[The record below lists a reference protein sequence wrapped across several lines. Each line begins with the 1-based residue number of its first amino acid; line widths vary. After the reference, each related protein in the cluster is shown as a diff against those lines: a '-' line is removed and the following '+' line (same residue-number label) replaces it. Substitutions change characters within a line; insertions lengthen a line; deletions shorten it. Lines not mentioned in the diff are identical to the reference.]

1 MSVEIQI
8 DGITVGHYTD
18 LVGMTGSTVLLA
30 PAGVTASVDVRG
42 GAPGTLE
49 TALLSPYASVSEIHG
64 LLLTGGS
71 APGLGAASG
80 VTAYLREHGYG
91 YQTPFARVPL
101 VVGAVIY
108 DLGVGRSDVC
118 PTAADAYSAAG
129 SASRTIEE
137 GSVGAGTG
145 ATIGKIL
152 GDEGWMRGGLGL
164 ATVKTAGDVTVAA
177 LTVVNA
183 LGDVVA
189 DDGTILAGARRDGRF
204 VDTEELLLSGSPG
217 ARFAAPSFLAMGNT
231 TLSVVMTDARLTKL
245 QCGMV
250 ARMAHDGMAR
260 AIRPVHTPVD
270 GDTIFVLAAGAKPS
284 TVLHVGSAAVSAVA
298 ASIRRAVK
306 LATGTSQVPAYADVS
321 GGDG

>member
-1 MSVEIQI
+1 MSIEIPI
-8 DGITVGHYTD
+8 DGLTAGHYTD
-18 LVGMTGSTVLLA
+18 SLGLTGCTVLLA

-64 LLLTGGS
+64 LILTGGS

-80 VTAYLREHGYG
+80 VSAYLRERGYG

-108 DLGVGRSDVC
+108 DLGLGRSDAC
-118 PTAADAYSAAG
+118 PTAADGYAAAAA
-129 SASRTIEE
+129 ASGTLEE

-145 ATIGKIL
+145 ATVGKML
-152 GDEGWMRGGLGL
+152 GEDGWMRGGLAL
-164 ATVKTAGDVTVAA
+164 ASAGVGGVTVAA

-183 LGDVVA
+183 LGDVV
-189 DDGTILAGARRDGRF
+189 DDAGTILAGARRGGEF
-204 VDTEELLLSGSPG
+204 VDSEQLLLAGSPG
-217 ARFAAPSFLAMGNT
+217 ARFAAPSFLGMGNT
-231 TLSVVMTDARLTKL
+231 TLTVVMTNARLDKL

-250 ARMAHDGMAR
+250 ARMAHDGLAR

-270 GDTIFVLAAGAKPS
+270 GDTVFVLSAGNMPS
-284 TVLHVGSAAVSAVA
+284 TVLHVGTAAVRAVA
-298 ASIRRAVK
+298 ESIRRAVL
-306 LATGTSQVPAYADVS
+306 LASGTERVPSHRDLQKDPS
-321 GGDG
+321 